1 MRRERVLRSD
11 ARRDASS
18 RLRGND
24 GGGRDFRVGGK
35 DGMGLGY
42 LEGRRCFSAAILALQ
57 SAGRLES
64 PCAFQ

>member
-1 MRRERVLRSD
+1 MRAL
-11 ARRDASS
+11 ARLQWGRDS

-24 GGGRDFRVGGK
+24 GHRGRDFRVGGK

-42 LEGRRCFSAAILALQ
+42 LEGRRCFSAATLASQ

-64 PCAFQ
+64 PYACQ